1 MGSEAGLIGAKNGS
15 LYCSAKFGLRGFSQS
30 IRNDVSSSNIRV
42 CIINPGMVRTEFFEN
57 LSFSH
62 GNDVANAIN
71 TDEIAKT
78 VMNVLAM
85 EESTVVEEINLSPLK
100 KVVNFL

>member
-1 MGSEAGLIGAKNGS
+1 MEI
-15 LYCSAKFGLRGFSQS
+15 
-30 IRNDVSSSNIRV
+30 
-42 CIINPGMVRTEFFEN
+42 FFEN
-57 LSFSH
+57 LSFSP
-62 GNDVANAIN
+62 GKDDTNAIN
-71 TDEIAKT
+71 PDEIAKT